1 MSNEQKVQELISIF
15 VCSKDHDIEN
25 FLRDKAILFEKLG
38 KSRTFFVFDEATDS
52 FQMVK
57 SKFVC
62 KIPVEKVWSYMS
74 RITLL
79 VGAPLDVRQAWYSSI
94 QR

>member
-1 MSNEQKVQELISIF
+1 MDYFN
-15 VCSKDHDIEN
+15 
-25 FLRDKAILFEKLG
+25 LFIRG
-38 KSRTFFVFDEATDS
+38 
-52 FQMVK
+52 VK

>member
-1 MSNEQKVQELISIF
+1 MHVTKLIKR
-15 VCSKDHDIEN
+15 SK
-25 FLRDKAILFEKLG
+25 K
-38 KSRTFFVFDEATDS
+38 
-52 FQMVK
+52 VK

-79 VGAPLDVRQAWYSSI
+79 V
-94 QR
+94 

>member
-1 MSNEQKVQELISIF
+1 MEIIKIEDSDPMNFMEL
-15 VCSKDHDIEN
+15 
-25 FLRDKAILFEKLG
+25 LLLA
-38 KSRTFFVFDEATDS
+38 
-52 FQMVK
+52 VK

>member
-1 MSNEQKVQELISIF
+1 MHKTKGRVFYASVCLVHLI
-15 VCSKDHDIEN
+15 
-25 FLRDKAILFEKLG
+25 
-38 KSRTFFVFDEATDS
+38 DES
-52 FQMVK
+52 VK